1 MFKKKTQEERVQDMM
16 KKFNINI
23 ERIEA
28 KEVIINTDS
37 KKIIISSP
45 EVMKTKIMGRDVYQI
60 TGQMNEAPS
69 LNEED
74 ISLVMKKTGKDR
86 ETVVKKLEEL
96 NNDLVRAIIELK
108 EKKKEQK
115 KVKR

>member
-1 MFKKKTQEERVQDMM
+1 MFKKKSQEERIQEMM

-23 ERIEA
+23 ERIPA
-28 KEVIINTDS
+28 KEVIIKTDD

-45 EVMKTKIMGRDVYQI
+45 EVMKTKMMGRDVYQI
-60 TGQMNEAPS
+60 TGQMTEAPAVS
-69 LNEED
+69 EED

-86 ETVVKKLEEL
+86 ETVARKLEEL

-108 EKKKEQK
+108 QKKKRK
-115 KVKR
+115 